1 MTGSPDAPPTG
12 GAHEGNTRFP
22 RSPFHRPSFRRPW
35 AVVTPAVFLMAGGL
49 FAVSAAN
56 SEGTDLRPGRTTDL
70 AGLVHVEDQ
79 HLRSLQAESRGL
91 HNQVDALTANSK
103 DLRVR
108 QAQTQARQARKPAGL
123 TKVSGPGITVTLSDA
138 PREVRESSDE
148 DINKLVVHQQDIQ
161 AVVNAMWAAGATA
174 VTIEGQRVVTTTGIQ
189 CAGSSVQVNG
199 LYFPQPYKISA
210 VGDPDVLE
218 GRIAIDSYLAEYRR
232 QSEIP
237 DIKIG
242 WSLDREDDVVAPA
255 YAGLVRPAYAKPLS

>member
-1 MTGSPDAPPTG
+1 MTAPPDVPPTG
-12 GAHEGNTRFP
+12 GSHEERP
-22 RSPFHRPSFRRPW
+22 RIPRPSLRVPSLRRPW
-35 AVVTPAVFLMAGGL
+35 AIVTPAVFLLAGGL

-79 HLRSLQAESRGL
+79 HLRTLQAETRDLS
-91 HNQVDALTANSK
+91 HQVEALTANSK

-108 QAQTQARQARKPAGL
+108 QAQAQARQARKPAGL
-123 TKVSGPGITVTLSDA
+123 TRVSGPGITVTLSDA

-189 CAGSSVQVNG
+189 CAGSTVQVNG
-199 LYFPQPYKISA
+199 LYFPQPYEISA
-210 VGDPDVLE
+210 VGDPAALE
-218 GRIAIDSYLAEYRR
+218 ERIAIDGYLAEYRR
-232 QSEIP
+232 QSETD
-237 DIKIG
+237 DIQIG
-242 WSLDREDDVVAPA
+242 WALEQEDVVAPP

>member
-1 MTGSPDAPPTG
+1 
-12 GAHEGNTRFP
+12 
-22 RSPFHRPSFRRPW
+22 
-35 AVVTPAVFLMAGGL
+35 VVTPLVFLVTGGL

-79 HLRSLQAESRGL
+79 HLRSLQAESRDL
-91 HNQVDALTANSK
+91 NREVEALAANSK

-108 QAQTQARQARKPAGL
+108 QAQAQARQARKPAGL

-138 PREVRESSDE
+138 PREVRDSSDE

-161 AVVNAMWAAGATA
+161 AVVNAMWAAGASA
-174 VTIEGQRVVTTTGIQ
+174 VTIQGQRVVTTTGIQ

-199 LYFPQPYKISA
+199 LYFPQPYEISA

-218 GRIAIDSYLAEYRR
+218 ERIAIDSYLGEYRR
-232 QSEIP
+232 QSEISS
-237 DIKIG
+237 IQIG
-242 WSLDREDDVVAPA
+242 WSLEREDDIAAPA
-255 YAGLVRPAYAKPLS
+255 YAGLVRPAYAKPLK

>member
-1 MTGSPDAPPTG
+1 
-12 GAHEGNTRFP
+12 
-22 RSPFHRPSFRRPW
+22 
-35 AVVTPAVFLMAGGL
+35 VVTPLVFLVTGGL

-91 HNQVDALTANSK
+91 SKQVGALTANSG
-103 DLRVR
+103 DRLVQ
-108 QAQTQARQARKPAGL
+108 QAQTQAREARRPAGL
-123 TKVSGPGITVTLSDA
+123 TKVTGPGITVTLADA
-138 PREVRESSDE
+138 PREVRESSTE

-189 CAGSSVQVNG
+189 CAGSTVQVNG
-199 LYFPQPYKISA
+199 LYFPQPYEISA
-210 VGDPDVLE
+210 VGDPAALE
-218 GRIAIDSYLAEYRR
+218 ERIDIDSYLQEYRR
-232 QSEIP
+232 QSEMESIQ
-237 DIKIG
+237 IG
-242 WSLDREDDVVAPA
+242 WSLSQGDNLVAPA